1 MRARSVK
8 TKGTRMETAVTLYL
22 RAALHDP
29 SIERLRLAGPRDR
42 GDIGNVRAGGRLI
55 AIEVKN
61 TTRAD
66 TAEHLKQAAQEAANY
81 GALCGVVVQKRRGI
95 GINTP
100 ETVGRQLVQ
109 MTLKDFTLLLQEANK

>member
-1 MRARSVK
+1 M
-8 TKGTRMETAVTLYL
+8 
-22 RAALHDP
+22 
-29 SIERLRLAGPRDR
+29 
-42 GDIGNVRAGGRLI
+42 

-95 GINTP
+95 GLSTL

-109 MTLKDFTLLLQEANK
+109 MTLKDFTLLLKEANK

>member
-8 TKGTRMETAVTLYL
+8 TKGTRMETAVTQYL
-22 RAALHDP
+22 RDALHDS

-42 GDIGNVRAGGRLI
+42 GDIGNVRAGSQLI

-61 TTRAD
+61 TTRTD
-66 TAEHLKQAAQEAANY
+66 TAEHLRQAAQEAANY
-81 GALCGVVVQKRRGI
+81 RALCGVVIQKRRGI

-100 ETVGRQLVQ
+100 ETVGQQLVQ